1 MVSFGV
7 RGFKAIEVAAI
18 LDNKYDIAVRAGH
31 HCAALIHQHLGSNK
45 YAGTVRVSPGY
56 FNTIEDIDVLL
67 TALRNLDRSQLEGVA
82 DDILRGAC

>member
-1 MVSFGV
+1 M
-7 RGFKAIEVAAI
+7 RAAGARV
-18 LDNKYDIAVRAGH
+18 DFQAG
-31 HCAALIHQHLGSNK
+31 
-45 YAGTVRVSPGY
+45 VSPGY